1 MGRKASIS
9 TQQVMAALP
18 SSDYSNHPILQR
30 ILQMFQNPTQ
40 HTDYLNSQQ
49 FAKDLF
55 KLCQKIRHSL
65 EKEPR
70 VVFLQSVSI
79 SFKTIPIVGG
89 IVGDHIIDFLA
100 HSSLNVLLYLS
111 LFSHV
116 TFSVTFMVTWKI
128 CISFPI
134 ISGAWACR

>member
-70 VVFLQSVSI
+70 VVFLQSVC
-79 SFKTIPIVGG
+79 TI
-89 IVGDHIIDFLA
+89 DHSRRFL
-100 HSSLNVLLYLS
+100 SSE
-111 LFSHV
+111 
-116 TFSVTFMVTWKI
+116 
-128 CISFPI
+128 I
-134 ISGAWACR
+134 ISSIFSLTQV